1 MSPKEVARFMLENDK
16 VAVWLKVELLEVE
29 EGRSKIAAVVR
40 EDMLNAAGVCQGGAI
55 FSLADFAFA
64 LAANSYGKVALGT
77 SSNITFVNPAF
88 KGERLIAEAF
98 ERGRTKRR
106 GVYEV
111 EVKKEDGT
119 LVALFT
125 GEAFIK
131 DREIT
136 TG

>member
-1 MSPKEVARFMLENDK
+1 MSPRKIAQFMLENDR

-29 EGRSKIAAVVR
+29 EGHSKIAMVVR
-40 EDMLNAAGVCQGGAI
+40 DDMLNAAGVCQGGAI

-77 SSNITFVNPAF
+77 SANITFVNPAF

-111 EVKKEDGT
+111 EVKKEEGP

-125 GEAFIK
+125 AEAFIK

-136 TG
+136 G

>member
-1 MSPKEVARFMLENDK
+1 VSPREIAQFMLENDR
-16 VAVWLKVELLEVE
+16 VAVWLKVELLQIE
-29 EGRSKIAAVVR
+29 EGHSKIATVVR
-40 EDMLNAAGVCQGGAI
+40 DDMLNAAGVCQGGAI

-77 SSNITFVNPAF
+77 SANITFVNPAF

-111 EVKKEDGT
+111 EVKKEEGS

-125 GEAFIK
+125 AEAFIK

-136 TG
+136 G

>member
-1 MSPKEVARFMLENDK
+1 MSPKEIARFMLENDK
-16 VAVWLKVELLEVE
+16 VAVWLKVELLEIE

>member
-1 MSPKEVARFMLENDK
+1 MSPREIAQFMLENDR

-29 EGRSKIAAVVR
+29 EGRSKIAMVVR
-40 EDMLNAAGVCQGGAI
+40 DDMLNAAGVCQGGAI

-77 SSNITFVNPAF
+77 SANITFVNPAF

-125 GEAFIK
+125 GEAFVK
-131 DREIT
+131 DREFT